1 MATPI
6 ETITVAASR
15 RLPERNAGRTEA
27 YPHAKVPDDGR
38 DHDAEQPAGDHSPF
52 TLVPIECVE
61 TDVRERHDPNSNNPG
76 RRDADRLEEPR
87 CDRVFSTASPSSASV
102 SARSA
107 IEEQQRDRQDVTRCE

>member
-1 MATPI
+1 MWNPI
-6 ETITVAASR
+6 QIHFGRADGHTHRDDHGREHLDDS
-15 RLPERNAGRTEA
+15 PERNAGRTEA

-87 CDRVFSTASPSSASV
+87 CDRVFF
-102 SARSA
+102 
-107 IEEQQRDRQDVTRCE
+107 DREPE